1 MEAVYTEDDCISS
14 LQEAA
19 RKLGKSPTQAE
30 YRELDFSPCV
40 THICDIVG
48 GWNDAKR
55 AASIETYEQVGE
67 AYDHVPLYPDSNGY
81 ERWVHTHKGEQAEV
95 SVHRLL
101 AVSEFGFDAVADKQ
115 IHHKEPI
122 PWFNTPDNI
131 IALTKR
137 QHLALHILMED
148 FDVILD

>member
-1 MEAVYTEDDCISS
+1 MATIYTEADCISS

-19 RKLGKSPTQAE
+19 WKLEKSPTQAE
-30 YRELDFSPCV
+30 CRELDLSPCV
-40 THICDIVG
+40 THICNVVG

-55 AASIETYEQVGE
+55 AAGIETYDQVGE

-81 ERWVHTHKGEQAEV
+81 ERWVHTYEGEQAEV

-101 AVSEFGFDAVADKQ
+101 AVSEFGFDAVVDKQ

-122 PWFNTPDNI
+122 PWLNTPDNI

-137 QHLALHILMED
+137 QHLALP
-148 FDVILD
+148 